1 MSIQLHQI
9 SKRYAGLAV
18 VDQVSLDIADGELF
32 VLLGTSGSGKST
44 LLRIIAGLSQPDQGR
59 IILHGRDVTQLPP
72 QARGTGFVFQNY
84 SIFRHMSVSE
94 NIEFGLKLRR
104 VPSAVRVQKCKEL
117 LDLVGMS
124 GLGRRYADQLS
135 GGQQQRVALARALA
149 YEPDVLLL
157 DEPFGALDLKT
168 RAQLRRNLREVQR
181 KLGVTTILVTHDQDE
196 AFDLADRIGVLSRGK
211 LLETGEPESL
221 YRKPKTVFAA
231 TFLGAGTVLVGRAK
245 GECAYFGPLV
255 LPIPPDSVHEEGTP
269 VRVLI
274 RPEQVLL
281 STTEPEAG
289 ITLLGRGTVIEE
301 NFSGS
306 TRRLRLKL
314 PRLPATRQIS
324 PSVPF
329 GEESMFVEAVIGAE
343 APFAARELWVA
354 LRGWHILEQPSP
366 KLLVFHDGRESN
378 PALLLARRVSEIM
391 QSSVALLTVSRDPS
405 QIESERKRV
414 FEVQTKHGFRD
425 LEFRARAGEAAEQ
438 ILSEQ
443 AETAYSMLL
452 ITPHPVRS
460 LVRGIE
466 PLERIHRRRR
476 NRLGPVLIKVLSRSR
491 TPVMVVR
498 KERAEMKRVLI
509 CTAVGEP
516 GKSDVRVGGRI
527 ARNLGAAVTLLHVSV
542 QQNEPGP
549 LITDHLE
556 RAAATLRSLD
566 LPVTTSV
573 RKEKSAAQGILA
585 ACREGSHDM
594 IVIGKHQSRSMFG
607 RDDVMLKVLVS
618 AECPVLVVPA
628 DEE

>member
-221 YRKPKTVFAA
+221 YRKPA
-231 TFLGAGTVLVGRAK
+231 
-245 GECAYFGPLV
+245 
-255 LPIPPDSVHEEGTP
+255 
-269 VRVLI
+269 
-274 RPEQVLL
+274 
-281 STTEPEAG
+281 
-289 ITLLGRGTVIEE
+289 
-301 NFSGS
+301 
-306 TRRLRLKL
+306 
-314 PRLPATRQIS
+314 
-324 PSVPF
+324 
-329 GEESMFVEAVIGAE
+329 
-343 APFAARELWVA
+343 
-354 LRGWHILEQPSP
+354 
-366 KLLVFHDGRESN
+366 
-378 PALLLARRVSEIM
+378 
-391 QSSVALLTVSRDPS
+391 
-405 QIESERKRV
+405 
-414 FEVQTKHGFRD
+414 GFR
-425 LEFRARAGEAAEQ
+425 
-438 ILSEQ
+438 S
-443 AETAYSMLL
+443 
-452 ITPHPVRS
+452 
-460 LVRGIE
+460 
-466 PLERIHRRRR
+466 
-476 NRLGPVLIKVLSRSR
+476 
-491 TPVMVVR
+491 
-498 KERAEMKRVLI
+498 
-509 CTAVGEP
+509 
-516 GKSDVRVGGRI
+516 
-527 ARNLGAAVTLLHVSV
+527 
-542 QQNEPGP
+542 
-549 LITDHLE
+549 
-556 RAAATLRSLD
+556 
-566 LPVTTSV
+566 
-573 RKEKSAAQGILA
+573 
-585 ACREGSHDM
+585 
-594 IVIGKHQSRSMFG
+594 
-607 RDDVMLKVLVS
+607 
-618 AECPVLVVPA
+618 
-628 DEE
+628 